1 MSDPA
6 STVTTPLRRV
16 GLVGI
21 ELIDPVTLTR
31 VTQGVRVSAQGLAN
45 PPVLSYSGCFV
56 WFKEDGDS
64 WPESISVDVGKLP
77 YEPVAGTIAPP
88 ARPVDLDDAPVS
100 ARLARVTL
108 CPSVA
113 YPFPDGVL
121 GLRGRLHETADRASP
136 PVAGAR
142 IWLRWGSA
150 PDDASGRID
159 SPVRS
164 TTTESGAFAVF
175 LRPPVALMP
184 EAANGRVSLQLAVL
198 PAGETMPR
206 TKQIEAM
213 DGAMNVVPDPSD
225 LAAVFP
231 LDEMAQEPS

>member
-6 STVTTPLRRV
+6 STVSTPLRHV

-56 WFKEDGDS
+56 WFKEDGDA
-64 WPESISVDVGKLP
+64 WPESFSVDVGELP
-77 YEPVAGTIAPP
+77 YEQIAGTIAPP
-88 ARPVDLDDAPVS
+88 ARPDDLDNAPVS
-100 ARLARVTL
+100 ARLKRVTL
-108 CPSVA
+108 SPSVA

-121 GLRGRLHETADRASP
+121 GVRGRLHETADAGSL

-150 PDDASGRID
+150 MDDPSQWID
-159 SPVRS
+159 SPVQGV
-164 TTTESGAFAVF
+164 TTASGAFAVC
-175 LRPPVALMP
+175 LRPPVSLMP
-184 EAANGRVSLQLAVL
+184 EAANGRVTLQLAVVL
-198 PAGETMPR
+198 AGENTRR
-206 TKQIEAM
+206 TKQIETA
-213 DGAMNVVPDPSD
+213 DGAMGIVPDPSD
-225 LAAVFP
+225 PAAVFA
-231 LDEMAQEPS
+231 LDGMTQEPS